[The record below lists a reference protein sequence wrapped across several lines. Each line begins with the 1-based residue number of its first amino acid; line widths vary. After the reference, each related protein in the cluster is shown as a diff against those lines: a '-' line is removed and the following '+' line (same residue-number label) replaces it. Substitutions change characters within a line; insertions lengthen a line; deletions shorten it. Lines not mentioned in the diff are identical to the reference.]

1 MGHRQ
6 ALLRAALLQIVAILL
21 LVTLLWL
28 LRGWSLAIE
37 ARLALVLTVVAGC
50 CWRLNTL
57 FALPPWWRWINAG
70 FLPALAVALWL
81 QLPAWVYAAG
91 LLLSFLLFGATFRS
105 RVPLWLSGRR
115 ARAALVELIPPDRDG
130 ALLDLGGGFA
140 GVLLAVARARP
151 RLRLLGYEWA
161 FLPWLLG
168 WLRLRLAGVAAD
180 WRCADFWA
188 LDLAAFDCVFAYLS
202 PAPMPALW
210 RKARAEMRAGS
221 LLVSYR
227 FPVPEL
233 APTRCIEV
241 GPDPR
246 DRLWVYRLPG
256 APS

>member
-1 MGHRQ
+1 MGNRQ

-21 LVTLLWL
+21 LAAVLWL
-28 LRGWSLAIE
+28 LRGWTATIEVRIGVALAV
-37 ARLALVLTVVAGC
+37 ASAAVWALNAAFG
-50 CWRLNTL
+50 
-57 FALPPWWRWINAG
+57 LPSWWRWINAG
-70 FLPALAVALWL
+70 FLPLLVLALSL

-115 ARAALVELIPPDRDG
+115 ARAALVELIPPDRDW

-210 RKARAEMRAGS
+210 RKACAEMRPGS

-233 APTRCIEV
+233 AATRCVEV
-241 GPDPR
+241 GPDPL
-246 DRLWVYRLPG
+246 DRLWVYRLPS
-256 APS
+256 ATR